1 MKAKA
6 DEYKLDEEQ
15 DTAVRR
21 PLVSGGL
28 VPGSPRITKPMDAQV
43 PFFKWHSICI

>member
-28 VPGSPRITKPMDAQV
+28 VPGSIQDALWVLRKPVIQTVD
-43 PFFKWHSICI
+43 K